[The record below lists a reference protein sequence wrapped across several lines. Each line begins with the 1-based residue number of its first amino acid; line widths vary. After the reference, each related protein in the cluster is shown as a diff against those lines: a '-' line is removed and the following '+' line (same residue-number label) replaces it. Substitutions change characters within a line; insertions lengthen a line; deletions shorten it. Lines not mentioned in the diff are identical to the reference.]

1 MSSATKAL
9 PAGWGRILDEMH
21 ARLDQAIASADARID
36 QAPAAVP
43 TSDCDQRLQELAR
56 WSERVVRL
64 QSYLESAEQV
74 IQSVD
79 ELLGKEESLLQ
90 QTKTACT
97 TLRQRLAEGT
107 GGAIG

>member
-9 PAGWGRILDEMH
+9 PAGWWRILDEMH
-21 ARLDQAIASADARID
+21 ARLDLAIASADARID
-36 QAPAAVP
+36 QAPAAP
-43 TSDCDQRLQELAR
+43 PATGCEQRLQELAR
-56 WSERVVRL
+56 WSDRLVRL
-64 QSYLESAEQV
+64 QSYLESADQV

-79 ELLGKEESLLQ
+79 ELLAREEAQLQ
-90 QTKTACT
+90 LTKAACT